1 MRQISQNGSAFLLSY
16 ILSTS
21 ECEYLDGECRDKIRC
36 EMDEVDFAAFGG
48 TLGGK
53 EVARDD
59 DNDKV
64 ACAVLSGYTPQNEW
78 TETH

>member
-1 MRQISQNGSAFLLSY
+1 
-16 ILSTS
+16 
-21 ECEYLDGECRDKIRC
+21 
-36 EMDEVDFAAFGG
+36 MDEVDFAALCG

-53 EVARDD
+53 EVTRDD

-64 ACAVLSGYTPQNEW
+64 ACVVLSGYIPQNES